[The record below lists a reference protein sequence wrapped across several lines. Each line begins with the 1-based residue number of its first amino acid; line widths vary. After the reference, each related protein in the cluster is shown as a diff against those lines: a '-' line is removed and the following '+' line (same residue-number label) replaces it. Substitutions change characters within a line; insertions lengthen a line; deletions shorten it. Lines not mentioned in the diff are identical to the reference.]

1 MKQKTMTVKAVLNS
15 LWIDGE
21 IVGSESGRY
30 GKDDVCPSQFRA
42 ALEKIPD
49 GETLELHINS
59 PGGDVFAAVEMYN
72 LLKKRGNVTVYVDG
86 LAASAA
92 SIVAMAGD
100 SIVMP
105 ANTYLMIHRASGGVW
120 GNAKEMEKRAGLLRE
135 VDGTMRDIYA
145 GKAKVSA
152 EEIEAMLDAETWL
165 TAQKAAEVFDC
176 VQAVNAISVA
186 ARYDGELQDMGFTLP
201 DGYREALREN
211 EKQALLREVEK
222 AELLST
228 LI

>member
-15 LWIDGE
+15 LWIEGE
-21 IVGSESGRY
+21 IVGSDGARL
-30 GKDDVCPSQFRA
+30 GADDVCPSEFRA
-42 ALEKIPD
+42 ALEHIPE

-72 LLKKRGNVTVYVDG
+72 LLKKRGNVTVYIDG
-86 LAASAA
+86 MAASAA

-105 ANTYLMIHRASGGVW
+105 ANTYLMIHRASGGVR
-120 GNAKEMEKRAGLLRE
+120 GNANELEKLAGLLRE

-145 GKAKVSA
+145 GKAKVSP

-186 ARYDGELQDMGFTLP
+186 ARYDGELKDMGFTLP
-201 DGYREALREN
+201 KDYAEALREN

-222 AELLST
+222 AELLSA